1 MTSRAGTLLCLASA
15 AGFGAM
21 AVFGKLAYEEGAT
34 VGTLLTVRFALAAVI
49 FWGLVLATGAIGRL
63 RSLDRRDLAI
73 AVALGAVGYAAQA
86 GAFFT
91 ALDRI
96 DASLLSLL
104 LYTFPVIVMVAAIA
118 LGREHADRRRVTA
131 LTLTSAGLVL
141 VVGGAGAGSLDG
153 VGVALALAAAVIY
166 SAYILAGEGVAQR
179 MPVILLSAIVCSAA
193 AATLAGGS
201 ALLGEL
207 RPAEVSAAGWG
218 WLACIAAVSTVA
230 AVGLFFA
237 GLRRVG
243 PSTAAILST
252 LEPVVTVVLAFLVF
266 GERLG
271 PLQLAGGALV
281 LGGVVVLNARLAR
294 RQRPGDRSAAP
305 EPSAAR
311 A

>member
-1 MTSRAGTLLCLASA
+1 MTSRGALLCLASA

-21 AVFGKLAYEEGAT
+21 AVFGKLSYAEGAT
-34 VGTLLTVRFALAAVI
+34 VGTLLTVRFALAAVV
-49 FWGLVLATGAIGRL
+49 FWALALMSGAIGRL
-63 RSLDRRDLAI
+63 RSLGRRDI
-73 AVALGAVGYAAQA
+73 ATALALGAIGYAAQA

-91 ALDRI
+91 ALERI

-104 LYTFPVIVMVAAIA
+104 LYTFPVMVMVAAIA
-118 LGREHADRRRVTA
+118 LGRERADRRRVTA
-131 LTLTSAGLVL
+131 LGLTSAGLVL
-141 VVGGAGAGSLDG
+141 VVGGAGSGSLDPL
-153 VGVALALAAAVIY
+153 GVALALAAAVIY

-179 MPVILLSAIVCSAA
+179 VPAILLSAIVCSAA
-193 AATLAGGS
+193 AATLAAGS

-207 RPAEVSAAGWG
+207 RPAEVTAVGWG
-218 WLACIAAVSTVA
+218 WMACIAAVSTVA

-237 GLRRVG
+237 GLRLVG

-271 PLQLAGGALV
+271 PLQMAGGALV
-281 LGGVVVLNARLAR
+281 LGGVLVLNARLAR
-294 RQRPGDRSAAP
+294 RSRTASHAAVP
-305 EPSAAR
+305 EPSPVR